1 MNKVVRTPL
10 VCPLFPALLLASQAA
25 LAQETPR
32 ADKHYIGLLATTYNH
47 RTIGENTKETAWGT
61 GGTLVLGGHITDLFH
76 AELRAGGGFKDAEV
90 PDSDLTLSVDYYASW
105 YMGLH
110 YPIGELGNVYAQAG
124 FTHVSGEATL
134 DNRDADGNAQFRDTE
149 GDYPG
154 SSFSFS
160 WLAGLDL
167 ELMDNTYLV
176 FEGGKLFE
184 DTDTSANAFQF
195 SSGIRYEF

>member
-1 MNKVVRTPL
+1 MNKVTPRFL
-10 VCPLFPALLLASQAA
+10 TSSLIALGLFSCAA
-25 LAQETPR
+25 FGQETPR
-32 ADKHYIGLLATTYNH
+32 SDKHYVGLLATAIEH
-47 RTIGENTKETAWGT
+47 RSIGQSDKDGWGQAA
-61 GGTLVLGGHITDLFH
+61 TLVIGGHLSDLIHAEVRLGGGL
-76 AELRAGGGFKDAEV
+76 ADAEI
-90 PDSDLTLSVDYYASW
+90 SRGDLSLAVDYFGSW

-134 DNRDADGNAQFRDTE
+134 DNRDADANAQFRDIE
-149 GDYPG
+149 GDYPS